1 MHVELK
7 LDKRR
12 INNSGRYPIKVYL
25 SEGRRTRMVATG
37 IDVKEDRFD
46 GIRGE
51 IIGGGNKS
59 VNDKLAMILNR
70 SRIETEGLGLKEAVA
85 KVRNICNFDGSMSE
99 TFVQFWN
106 RCVASSNYTE
116 GTIVTYNT
124 SLKAIG
130 SYCDLNELRLES
142 INTKWLRGLQTH
154 LLKRNKINT
163 VALFLSRLKR
173 IINCALDEELISVNP
188 FRSIKIRTE
197 ETEKRC
203 LSINELVKLRD
214 MKLNGLMEYARD
226 MFMLSFYLLGM
237 NSSDMYKAS
246 PAKDGRLYYRRSKT
260 GKLYDVKV
268 EPEAAALIEKHAGN
282 GFLLSLSERYSSVT
296 PMTIILNK
304 ALKKLIPGISMY
316 WARHSWATI
325 AADLNVPVDVI
336 SLALGHSFG
345 LKMTSVYIKPNI
357 AKVDAANRLVLDHLS
372 KISQNGSAAISS
384 GVSVD
389 FPLNSIGLPSSSIQS

>member
-25 SEGRRTRMVATG
+25 SEGRMTRMVATG

-46 GIRGE
+46 SIRGE

-99 TFVQFWN
+99 TFIQFWN
-106 RCVASSNYTE
+106 RCVASSNYTK

-246 PAKDGRLYYRRSKT
+246 PAKDGRLHYRRSKT

-357 AKVDAANRLVLDHLS
+357 AKVDAANRLVLDHLR
-372 KISQNGSAAISS
+372 KIGQNGSAAISS